1 MCDEFSEV
9 YTDGS
14 DLIILKNV
22 LGYSTG
28 FFVLKIDTIKS
39 DGSSSI
45 NNLS

>member
-1 MCDEFSEV
+1 MCDGFSEV

-22 LGYSTG
+22 LGYSTV
-28 FFVLKIDTIKS
+28 FVMLKMDTIKTN
-39 DGSSSI
+39 GSSFI